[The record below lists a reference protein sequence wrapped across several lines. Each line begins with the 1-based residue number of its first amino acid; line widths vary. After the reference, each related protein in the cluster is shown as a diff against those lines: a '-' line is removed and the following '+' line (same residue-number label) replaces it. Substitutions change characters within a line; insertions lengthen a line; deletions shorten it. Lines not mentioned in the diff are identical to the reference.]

1 MIQEVLSDFGYHFSL
16 LETCLPHGS
25 ASLASRTF
33 PSSVEHEVLNTISQA
48 LQSHLHLHCYT
59 FSMAVS
65 KGRDLESHRCKAKPV
80 GLCEPSHPI
89 VRSIPALGYGMRLLR
104 QINLK
109 DLNSYAVRPLIA
121 LPDLQAP
128 FLAEIHTR
136 TPLLPQPP
144 SALLLLSTCALNNPH

>member
-16 LETCLPHGS
+16 PETCLPHAQPPWLLGHF
-25 ASLASRTF
+25 LAL
-33 PSSVEHEVLNTISQA
+33 EHEVLNTISQA
-48 LQSHLHLHCYT
+48 LQSHLHLHYYT
-59 FSMAVS
+59 FTMAVC

-89 VRSIPALGYGMRLLR
+89 VRSTPVLGYGMRLLR

-128 FLAEIHTR
+128 FYWLKF
-136 TPLLPQPP
+136 TPE
-144 SALLLLSTCALNNPH
+144 LLSCLSHHQLFYSSPLCSE

>member
-1 MIQEVLSDFGYHFSL
+1 VIQEVLSDFGYHFSL
-16 LETCLPHGS
+16 LETCLPHRS

-59 FSMAVS
+59 FTMAVS
-65 KGRDLESHRCKAKPV
+65 KGRDLESHRGKAKPV

-89 VRSIPALGYGMRLLR
+89 VRSTPVLGYGMSLLR

-109 DLNSYAVRPLIA
+109 ISTAMLLDLSLLCPTYKLLYWLN
-121 LPDLQAP
+121 
-128 FLAEIHTR
+128 F
-136 TPLLPQPP
+136 TPE
-144 SALLLLSTCALNNPH
+144 LLSCLSHHQLFYSSPPVL

>member
-1 MIQEVLSDFGYHFSL
+1 MIQEFLSGFGYHFSL

-48 LQSHLHLHCYT
+48 FQSNLHLHCYAFT
-59 FSMAVS
+59 MAES

-80 GLCEPSHPI
+80 GLCEPRQTI
-89 VRSIPALGYGMRLLR
+89 VRSIPVLGYGMRLLR

-109 DLNSYAVRPLIA
+109 VINSYAIKTYHCSAGPTSSFTGSNSHLNSSPASANISSSIPL
-121 LPDLQAP
+121 
-128 FLAEIHTR
+128 H
-136 TPLLPQPP
+136 
-144 SALLLLSTCALNNPH
+144 LSSE